1 MNLDV
6 VWTKLNVILITGLTA
21 ELEDQIKT
29 QKETLMT
36 NEELYLAVAL
46 NGWKGNIER
55 ADKIFSGLSDEEVLK
70 EIAPGKNRLIYVWGH
85 LTATHDA
92 ILPLLGI
99 GHRLHPE
106 FDVAFISNPDKTH
119 AGIPSVEMFHGALKD
134 VNGRLFE
141 IFSRLQA
148 PGCL

>member
-6 VWTKLNVILITGLTA
+6 VWTNLNVVLITGLTA
-21 ELEDQIKT
+21 ELADQIKT

-70 EIAPGKNRLIYVWGH
+70 EIAPGK
-85 LTATHDA
+85 TA
-92 ILPLLGI
+92 
-99 GHRLHPE
+99 
-106 FDVAFISNPDKTH
+106 
-119 AGIPSVEMFHGALKD
+119 
-134 VNGRLFE
+134 
-141 IFSRLQA
+141 
-148 PGCL
+148 